1 MSRWPCRQPVR
12 TPSAELLKVY
22 GIAPNRLEAM
32 GRGQTMPLDPA
43 DPKNP
48 ANRRVQVVNIG
59 E

>member
-1 MSRWPCRQPVR
+1 
-12 TPSAELLKVY
+12 
-22 GIAPNRLEAM
+22 M